1 MLVNAALVDVS
12 QSIWT
17 SYFNDQ
23 SIKKVKAREISHMA
37 RHRRIKDRHLYHRG
51 IRSMN
56 RNGDF
61 YFSSCICFF
70 FSLFLLIAAVPF
82 ICCYLDL

>member
-1 MLVNAALVDVS
+1 MLVHATLVDVS
-12 QSIWT
+12 QSILT

-23 SIKKVKAREISHMA
+23 GIKKVKAREISHMA

-51 IRSMN
+51 NRSMN

-70 FSLFLLIAAVPF
+70 SLSLSLSSYCSSSLYLL
-82 ICCYLDL
+82 LS